1 MKSFSRYATFTA
13 LAIAAAVGSY
23 RLGVKV
29 GKSYSNDLFAGI
41 LASVQADL
49 ALNKVVRLR
58 ELEKDLSVGCSTEA
72 LDKIRIDIDTQM
84 YVLSSLYKE
93 HKNSG
98 AMASI
103 SKRDPSLPAQL
114 ENFKR
119 KNGDSWTEPKC
130 TK

>member
-1 MKSFSRYATFTA
+1 MKSFSHYATITA

-23 RLGVKV
+23 LLGVKV
-29 GKSYSNDLFAGI
+29 GKSYSSELFADI

-72 LDKIRIDIDTQM
+72 LDKIRIDIDNQM

-114 ENFKR
+114 ENFSR

-130 TK
+130 AK

>member
-1 MKSFSRYATFTA
+1 MKSFSRYALFAA

-23 RLGVKV
+23 LLGVKV

>member
-1 MKSFSRYATFTA
+1 MKSFSRYATFTT

-23 RLGVKV
+23 LLGVKV
-29 GKSYSNDLFAGI
+29 GKSYSNELFAGI

-114 ENFKR
+114 ENFSR